1 MSPQKS
7 DVLIVGGGFM
17 GAASAFFLRQRGRSV
32 TLLERDQIG
41 QYASGVNFGNVRR
54 QGRHLG
60 QLDLANRSLAL
71 WKRLPELIGED
82 LEFLPSGHMRVCYD
96 EAHIEELHAYA
107 AAPEARELDLE
118 VITGKALHER
128 FPFLGPEVK
137 GGSYAP
143 HDGHANPRLAAPAFA
158 RAAVRA
164 GARVEERTEVAEVQK
179 VGGQFHVT
187 TTDGQLFIAEQL
199 LITAGAWG
207 ARLSQQFAEPVPLET
222 HGPQMAVT
230 EPVPYALPT
239 VIGVYTRI
247 PEEVIYFRQIARG
260 NIVIGGGYRSR
271 PDMLNR
277 RALVEPRSTINQI
290 EQMRRLLPGAANL
303 NIIRVW
309 SGIESYTPDS
319 LPVISAS
326 GKVDGLFYA
335 FGFCGHGFQLGPA
348 VGDVMAELM
357 STGQTTTSIA
367 PFDVRRFATN
377 PVEAGCASSGDAFQP
392 LAPPLPLA
400 GDLASLQPRSTLS

>member
-1 MSPQKS
+1 MKVHKS

-54 QGRHLG
+54 QGRALC
-60 QLDLANRSLAL
+60 QLDLANRSWAL
-71 WKRLPELIGED
+71 WRRLPELIGED

-96 EAHIEELHAYA
+96 EAHIEELRAYA
-107 AAPEARELDLE
+107 AAPETRALDLE

-128 FPFLGPEVK
+128 FGFLGPEVK
-137 GGSYAP
+137 AGSYAP

-158 RAAVRA
+158 RAAIRA
-164 GARVEERTEVAEVQK
+164 GARVEEHTEVRDVQK
-179 VGGQFHVT
+179 IAGQFHVT
-187 TTDGQLFIAEQL
+187 TVDGRLFIAEQL

-207 ARLSQQFAEPVPLET
+207 SKLSEQFGEPVPLET

-230 EPVPYALPT
+230 EPVPYSLPT
-239 VIGVYTRI
+239 VIGVFTKI

-271 PDMLNR
+271 PDMLTR
-277 RALVEPRSTINQI
+277 RVQVEPRSTLNQI
-290 EQMRRLLPGAANL
+290 EQMQRLLPAAVNL

-335 FGFCGHGFQLGPA
+335 FGFCGHGFQLGPG
-348 VGDVMAELM
+348 VGDVMAEWM
-357 STGQTTTSIA
+357 STGQTSTHVA
-367 PFDVRRFATN
+367 PFDVRRFSPQPA
-377 PVEAGCASSGDAFQP
+377 VQAGERVALHSVSKA
-392 LAPPLPLA
+392 
-400 GDLASLQPRSTLS
+400 

>member
-1 MSPQKS
+1 MIAQKS

-17 GAASAFFLRQRGRSV
+17 GTASAFFLRQRGHSV

-54 QGRHLG
+54 QGRFLG
-60 QLDLANRSLAL
+60 QLELANRSFHL
-71 WKRLPELIGED
+71 WKRMPELIGES

-96 EAHIEELHAYA
+96 EALIPELEAYA

-118 VITGKALHER
+118 VLAGKALHER

-158 RAAVRA
+158 RAAIRA
-164 GARVEERTEVAEVQK
+164 GARIEERIEVVDVQK
-179 VGGQFHVT
+179 VAGQFQVT
-187 TTDGQLFIAEQL
+187 CSDGQLFVADNL

-207 ARLSQQFAEPVPLET
+207 AKLSEQFGEPVPLET

-230 EPVPYALPT
+230 EPVPYSLPT
-239 VIGVYTRI
+239 VIGVFTKV
-247 PEEVIYFRQIARG
+247 PEEVIYFRQIERG

-277 RALVEPRSTINQI
+277 RAYVEPRSIINQI
-290 EQMRRLLPGAANL
+290 QQMKRLLPAAVNL

-319 LPVISAS
+319 LPVIGAS

-335 FGFCGHGFQLGPA
+335 FGFCGHGFQLGPG
-348 VGDVMAELM
+348 VGDVMAELI
-357 STGQTTTSIA
+357 STGQTRTSIS
-367 PFDVRRFATN
+367 PFDIRRFDVA
-377 PVEAGCASSGDAFQP
+377 PAQDIAPAQASK
-392 LAPPLPLA
+392 
-400 GDLASLQPRSTLS
+400 AS